1 MVFGRIQPLQLVM
14 PSRKLLLRAKFP
26 RILRNDSVN
35 KGIPGVV
42 MLFNDM
48 VLIAKELAPKKHQ
61 CLAVIPLNRLI
72 VWRDGSSAC
81 SFVLVHTEK
90 QVKYTITA
98 ASEEE
103 RESWAVAVNEAVS
116 NALYNRYKSPDA
128 GDV

>member
-1 MVFGRIQPLQLVM
+1 
-14 PSRKLLLRAKFP
+14 
-26 RILRNDSVN
+26 
-35 KGIPGVV
+35 
-42 MLFNDM
+42 MLT
-48 VLIAKELAPKKHQ
+48 PK
-61 CLAVIPLNRLI
+61 CA
-72 VWRDGSSAC
+72 DGSSAC